1 MYVIMIIIVIM
12 IEEEIDLLGTLK
24 LHTSKK
30 KFNAYQ
36 FSRYQIFHEFL
47 LKPPKHLTVVD
58 INFSF
63 NHKYF

>member
-12 IEEEIDLLGTLK
+12 IEEEIFEKK
-24 LHTSKK
+24 L
-30 KFNAYQ
+30 NAYQ

-47 LKPPKHLTVVD
+47 LKPPENLTEVD
-58 INFSF
+58 IIFSF